1 MINYFTH
8 AFTYK
13 YFSSTMNYHFFKYTQ
28 ITRKKNICLKDKTMF
43 QFLTGYFKICFVTLY
58 ILYIFLL

>member
-28 ITRKKNICLKDKTMF
+28 ITRKKKHLPEGQNYVSVSDWLF
-43 QFLTGYFKICFVTLY
+43 
-58 ILYIFLL
+58 